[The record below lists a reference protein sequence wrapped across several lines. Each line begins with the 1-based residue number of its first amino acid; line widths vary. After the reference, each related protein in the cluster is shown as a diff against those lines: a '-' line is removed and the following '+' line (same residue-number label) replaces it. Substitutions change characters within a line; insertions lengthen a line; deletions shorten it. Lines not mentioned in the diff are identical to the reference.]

1 MGRLDFRDV
10 TYAQAVARIEHYDD
24 PDAPKPNSLV
34 PAASAVVTNDR
45 GEILMQ
51 RRVDNNFWALAGGT
65 MAFGET
71 IVQTAERE
79 VREET
84 GLDVRVDGIVGTFSD
99 PRHIIEYSD
108 GEIRQQFNI
117 CFHASLVGG
126 ELRVSHESTEV
137 RWIPPEQIAEL
148 EMHHTTRL
156 RLDHFAQ
163 HPGTP
168 YLG

>member
-1 MGRLDFRDV
+1 M
-10 TYAQAVARIEHYDD
+10 ARTEHYDD
-24 PDAPKPNSLV
+24 PNAPKPNSLV
-34 PAASAVVTNDR
+34 PAASAIVTNER

-51 RRVDNNFWALAGGT
+51 RRVDNNFWALPGGT
-65 MAFGET
+65 MDFGET

-84 GLDVRVDGIVGTFSD
+84 GLDVRVDGIIGTFSD

-108 GEIRQQFNI
+108 GEVRQQFNI
-117 CFHASLVGG
+117 CFHATLLGG
-126 ELRVSHESTEV
+126 ELRSSNESKEV
-137 RWIPPEQIAEL
+137 RWIPPKQL
-148 EMHHTTRL
+148 EDLEIHRTTRL
-156 RLDHFAQ
+156 RLEQFLQ

>member
-1 MGRLDFRDV
+1 L
-10 TYAQAVARIEHYDD
+10 ARTEHYDD
-24 PDAPKPNSLV
+24 PNAPSPNSLV

-51 RRVDNNFWALAGGT
+51 RRVDNNFWALPGGT
-65 MAFGET
+65 MDFGET
-71 IVQTAERE
+71 IVETTERE

-108 GEIRQQFNI
+108 GEVRQQFNI

-126 ELRVSHESTEV
+126 ELRSSHESTEV
-137 RWIPPEQIAEL
+137 RWIPPARLKDL
-148 EMHHTTRL
+148 EIHSTTRL
-156 RLDHFAQ
+156 RLEHFLR

-168 YLG
+168 HLG

>member
-1 MGRLDFRDV
+1 M
-10 TYAQAVARIEHYDD
+10 ARTEHYNDS
-24 PDAPKPNSLV
+24 DAPKPNSLV

-51 RRVDNNFWALAGGT
+51 RRVDNNFWALPGGT
-65 MAFGET
+65 MDFGET

-108 GEIRQQFNI
+108 GEVRQQFNI

-126 ELRVSHESTEV
+126 GLRSSHESTEV
-137 RWIPPEQIAEL
+137 RWISADQLDEL
-148 EMHHTTRL
+148 EIHHTTRL
-156 RLDHFAQ
+156 RLEHFLR
-163 HPGTP
+163 HPGKP
-168 YLG
+168 HLA

>member
-1 MGRLDFRDV
+1 
-10 TYAQAVARIEHYDD
+10 VARIEHYDD

-34 PAASAVVTNDR
+34 PAASAVVTNEH

-51 RRVDNNFWALAGGT
+51 RRVDNNFWALPGGT
-65 MAFGET
+65 MDFGET

-108 GEIRQQFNI
+108 GEVRQQFNI
-117 CFHASLVGG
+117 CFHAILAGG
-126 ELRVSHESTEV
+126 ELRSSAESTQV
-137 RWIPPEQIAEL
+137 RWIAPEQLTEL

-156 RLDHFAQ
+156 RLEHFLAQ
-163 HPGTP
+163 PDLPH
-168 YLG
+168 LG

>member
-1 MGRLDFRDV
+1 
-10 TYAQAVARIEHYDD
+10 VARIEHYDD
-24 PDAPKPNSLV
+24 PNAPKPNSLV

-51 RRVDNNFWALAGGT
+51 RRVDNNFWARPGGT
-65 MAFGET
+65 MDFGET

-84 GLDVRVDGIVGTFSD
+84 GLDVRVDGIIGTFSD

-108 GEIRQQFNI
+108 GEVRQQFNI
-117 CFHASLVGG
+117 CFRASIVGG
-126 ELRVSHESTEV
+126 ELRPSSESKEV
-137 RWIPPEQIAEL
+137 RWVAPEQLGDL
-148 EMHHTTRL
+148 EIHHTTRL
-156 RLDHFAQ
+156 RLEHFLQ

-168 YLG
+168 HLG

>member
-1 MGRLDFRDV
+1 M
-10 TYAQAVARIEHYDD
+10 ARTEHYDD
-24 PDAPKPNSLV
+24 PNAPKPNSLI
-34 PAASAVVTNDR
+34 PAASAVVTNER

-51 RRVDNNFWALAGGT
+51 RRVDSNFSALPGGT
-65 MAFGET
+65 MDFGET

-108 GEIRQQFNI
+108 GEVRQQFNI
-117 CFHASLVGG
+117 CFHARLLGG
-126 ELRVSHESTEV
+126 ELRSSNESTEV
-137 RWIPPEQIAEL
+137 RWIPREELKDL

-156 RLDHFAQ
+156 RVEHFLQ
-163 HPGTP
+163 HPGKP
-168 YLG
+168 HVG

>member
-1 MGRLDFRDV
+1 
-10 TYAQAVARIEHYDD
+10 VARIEHYDD

-34 PAASAVVTNDR
+34 PAASAIVTNDR

-51 RRVDNNFWALAGGT
+51 RRVDNNFWALPGGT
-65 MAFGET
+65 MDFGET

-84 GLDVRVDGIVGTFSD
+84 GLDVRVDGIIGTFSD

-108 GEIRQQFNI
+108 GEVRQQFNI
-117 CFHASLVGG
+117 CFRASLVGG
-126 ELRVSHESTEV
+126 ELRSSSESKEV
-137 RWIPPEQIAEL
+137 RWVAPEQLGDL
-148 EMHHTTRL
+148 EIHQTTRL
-156 RLDHFAQ
+156 RLGHFLQ
-163 HPGTP
+163 HQETP

>member
-1 MGRLDFRDV
+1 M
-10 TYAQAVARIEHYDD
+10 ARIEHYDD
-24 PDAPKPNSLV
+24 PDAPTPNSLV
-34 PAASAVVTNDR
+34 PAASAIVTNDR

-51 RRVDNNFWALAGGT
+51 RRVDNNFWALPGGV
-65 MAFGET
+65 MEFGET

-108 GEIRQQFNI
+108 GEVRQQFNI
-117 CFHASLVGG
+117 CFHATLLGG
-126 ELRVSHESTEV
+126 ELRSSSESKEV
-137 RWIPPEQIAEL
+137 RWIAIGELPEL

-156 RLDHFAQ
+156 RVEHFLT
-163 HPGTP
+163 HPEGP
-168 YLG
+168 HLG

>member
-1 MGRLDFRDV
+1 
-10 TYAQAVARIEHYDD
+10 VARIEHYDD
-24 PDAPKPNSLV
+24 PNAPNPNSLV

-51 RRVDNNFWALAGGT
+51 RRVDNNFWALPGGT
-65 MAFGET
+65 INFGET

-84 GLDVRVDGIVGTFSD
+84 GLDVRVDGIIGTFSD

-108 GEIRQQFNI
+108 GEVRQQFNI
-117 CFHASLVGG
+117 CFRASVVGG
-126 ELRVSHESTEV
+126 ELRSSSESKEV
-137 RWIPPEQIAEL
+137 RWVAPEQLGDL
-148 EMHHTTRL
+148 EIHHTTRL
-156 RLDHFAQ
+156 RLEHFLR

-168 YLG
+168 HLG

>member
-1 MGRLDFRDV
+1 M
-10 TYAQAVARIEHYDD
+10 ARTEHYDD
-24 PDAPKPNSLV
+24 PNAPKPNSLV

-51 RRVDNNFWALAGGT
+51 RRVDNNFWALPGGT
-65 MAFGET
+65 MDFGET

-108 GEIRQQFNI
+108 GEVRQQFNV
-117 CFHASLVGG
+117 CFHAILLGG
-126 ELRVSHESTEV
+126 DLRSSSESKEV
-137 RWIPPEQIAEL
+137 RWVAPEQLSDL
-148 EMHHTTRL
+148 EIHDTTRL
-156 RLDHFAQ
+156 RLEHFLRYPEAP
-163 HPGTP
+163 H
-168 YLG
+168 LG

>member
-1 MGRLDFRDV
+1 M
-10 TYAQAVARIEHYDD
+10 ARIEHYDD

-34 PAASAVVTNDR
+34 PAASAVVTNER

-51 RRVDNNFWALAGGT
+51 RRVDNNLWALPGGT
-65 MAFGET
+65 MDLGES

-84 GLDVRVDGIVGTFSD
+84 GLVVRVDGIVGTYSD

-108 GEIRQQFNI
+108 GEVRQQFNI
-117 CFHASLVGG
+117 CFHATLVDG
-126 ELRVSHESTEV
+126 ELRSSDESTEV
-137 RWIPPEQIAEL
+137 RWIPLEQLDDL
-148 EMHHTTRL
+148 EIHHTTRL
-156 RLDHFAQ
+156 RLSHFLE
-163 HPGTP
+163 HRDTP

>member
-1 MGRLDFRDV
+1 M
-10 TYAQAVARIEHYDD
+10 ARTEHYDD
-24 PDAPKPNSLV
+24 PNAPKPNSLV
-34 PAASAVVTNDR
+34 PAASAIVTNER

-51 RRVDNNFWALAGGT
+51 RRVDNNFWALPGGT
-65 MAFGET
+65 MDFGET

-84 GLDVRVDGIVGTFSD
+84 GLDVRVDGIIGTFSD

-108 GEIRQQFNI
+108 GEVRQQFNI

-126 ELRVSHESTEV
+126 DLRASEESTEV
-137 RWIPPEQIAEL
+137 RWIPRDEL
-148 EMHHTTRL
+148 EQLEIHRTTRQ
-156 RLDHFAQ
+156 RLKQFLQ

-168 YLG
+168 HLG

>member
-1 MGRLDFRDV
+1 M
-10 TYAQAVARIEHYDD
+10 ARIEHYDD
-24 PDAPKPNSLV
+24 PNAPKPNSLV

-51 RRVDNNFWALAGGT
+51 RRVDNNFWALPGGT
-65 MAFGET
+65 MDFGET

-84 GLDVRVDGIVGTFSD
+84 GLEVRVDGIVGTFSD
-99 PRHIIEYSD
+99 PRHVIEYSD

-117 CFHASLVGG
+117 CFHATLLGG
-126 ELRVSHESTEV
+126 ELQSSHESSEV
-137 RWIPPEQIAEL
+137 RWIPPEEL
-148 EMHHTTRL
+148 KGLEIHQTTRL
-156 RLDHFAQ
+156 RLEYFLK
-163 HPGTP
+163 HPGRP